1 MSGFVLLFLVTGQV
15 VITEVMAN
23 PKGGSGAH
31 SPDDRNEFV
40 EIYNAGRGAVDLFN
54 YTLSDGDATDQ
65 LCAWLDSTILILNP
79 DLVINSTWLKP
90 GGYAVILDP
99 EYTDSVAVGGYV
111 QPYRFGDSSLI
122 LTVSNTTLGNGL
134 SGNDPITLAS
144 PYGDTTTFGTPQ
156 SPGDGFPVDAGDGF
170 SWERVDILGPDLP
183 ENWEICPDSS
193 GSTPGRANAVS
204 FYYDLAVIG
213 MAVVDTAPLEP
224 GMRFEFAVRV
234 KNLGFVAGPEWRLN
248 CVWERGDDV
257 AEIEVASLAAKQET
271 TFIFETTA
279 PRSRTALWSKVVC
292 PGDKETL
299 NNFSRMFVTPRAQSG
314 VLNLGLESFSPD
326 GDGFEDSLPVSFCL
340 PEPGGRLTL
349 KVFDLA
355 GRTVRVI
362 FTSHLVEEVQGFVYW
377 DGKTTRGEVAPTGL
391 YAVYLE
397 YRYSGRK
404 VSAKQ
409 PVVLVKR

>member
-1 MSGFVLLFLVTGQV
+1 MSELALLFLITGQL

-31 SPDDRNEFV
+31 SPEDRNEFV
-40 EIYNAGRGAVDLFN
+40 EIYNRGRGAVDLDN

-65 LCAWLDSTILILNP
+65 IVAWQDSTILILNP
-79 DLVINSTWLKP
+79 KVVINSTWLKP

-99 EYTDSVAVGGYV
+99 EYTDSLAVGGYV
-111 QPYRFGDSSLI
+111 QPYRFGDSTLI

-156 SPGDGFPVDAGDGF
+156 NLEDGFPVDAGDGF
-170 SWERVDILGPDLP
+170 SWERVEILGPDLA
-183 ENWEICPDSS
+183 ENWAISADSS
-193 GSTPGRANAVS
+193 GATPGRANAVS
-204 FYYDLAVIG
+204 SYYDLAITE
-213 MAVVDTAPLEP
+213 MFLVDTVNPEP
-224 GMRFEFAVRV
+224 GMRFKFAVRV

-248 CVWERGDDV
+248 GGWERGDDV
-257 AEIEVASLAAKQET
+257 VEIGAAPLAAKQET

-292 PGDKETL
+292 PGEKETL
-299 NNFSRMFVTPRAQSG
+299 NNFFRIFVTPRG
-314 VLNLGLESFSPD
+314 EGCFLDLGLASFSPN
-326 GDGFEDSLPVSFCL
+326 GDGFQDSLPVSFSL

-362 FTSHLVEEVQGFVYW
+362 FARHLVEEAQGFVYW
-377 DGKTTRGEVAPTGL
+377 EGKTSQGEVAPTGL

-404 VSAKQ
+404 VIAKQ